1 MDHMNWWWEK
11 YQWVNEWQRAIVRT
25 CNLGDG
31 EAEPD
36 GGVGEGHDGGDDGEP
51 PELVEVGQ
59 LREQDLDAGEDDHVG
74 RVGGLAVSGV
84 TVAVEAVGPLDR
96 PARTR
101 K

>member
-1 MDHMNWWWEK
+1 M
-11 YQWVNEWQRAIVRT
+11 
-25 CNLGDG
+25 
-31 EAEPD
+31 
-36 GGVGEGHDGGDDGEP
+36 
-51 PELVEVGQ
+51 EVGQ

>member
-1 MDHMNWWWEK
+1 M
-11 YQWVNEWQRAIVRT
+11 
-25 CNLGDG
+25 
-31 EAEPD
+31 
-36 GGVGEGHDGGDDGEP
+36 
-51 PELVEVGQ
+51 EVGQ

-101 K
+101 KSIGWFNL